1 MNILTESTY
10 VDDVIFGADTE
21 EEAYE
26 LYRSSKELMSHGQFN
41 LQKFVMN
48 IQSLQSHI
56 NAQENVPMRPS
67 NADLPT
73 VEASEET
80 YAETTFPSSH
90 YNEQKVLGV
99 LWNLTQD
106 QLIFTLESFV
116 ENAVHS
122 HPTKRQVVSLVG
134 QIYGFLSPVAIRLK
148 ILMQELCKI
157 KIGWDQQLEGAVL
170 THWKKLLREMSPS
183 PPLVLPR
190 CYFELDRANADYRL
204 YGFCDAS
211 TSAYAAVVY
220 LVKEFDGQNSSSFV
234 TAKTRVAPLK
244 TVYPKIGAAIS
255 SFVGQIDNHCY
266 RESLFKN

>member
-1 MNILTESTY
+1 
-10 VDDVIFGADTE
+10 
-21 EEAYE
+21 
-26 LYRSSKELMSHGQFN
+26 
-41 LQKFVMN
+41 
-48 IQSLQSHI
+48 
-56 NAQENVPMRPS
+56 
-67 NADLPT
+67 
-73 VEASEET
+73 
-80 YAETTFPSSH
+80 
-90 YNEQKVLGV
+90 
-99 LWNLTQD
+99 
-106 QLIFTLESFV
+106 
-116 ENAVHS
+116 
-122 HPTKRQVVSLVG
+122 
-134 QIYGFLSPVAIRLK
+134 
-148 ILMQELCKI
+148 
-157 KIGWDQQLEGAVL
+157 
-170 THWKKLLREMSPS
+170 MSPS